1 MTMVPRPP
9 GRRAVLAH
17 QCRSTQEPFTLKR
30 FRQGRSQGVR
40 WNLSGFK
47 PGWIRPV
54 GLSLLHLGGLS
65 LLGLGLGGCMGEMP
79 RPMGG
84 LDRQLEQAGSSSA
97 PALAGRWLALIAGR
111 GGRDQVLLVDV
122 ERGLPEPLPGLN
134 RPDAQPLSVAVNR
147 DGNRLAVVRQR
158 DGQTEL
164 VLYRREL
171 MALESVAMQP
181 PGVPRRVSLRGDGH
195 ELAVEVS
202 RGGLWQIDLIAIP

>member
-1 MTMVPRPP
+1 MTLVSHLRG
-9 GRRAVLAH
+9 GRAGLAH
-17 QCRSTQEPFTLKR
+17 PRLSAGGR
-30 FRQGRSQGVR
+30 FKPERFKLGRF
-40 WNLSGFK
+40 NLSGFR
-47 PGWIRPV
+47 PGRMGPV
-54 GLSLLHLGGLS
+54 GRSLLHLGCLS
-65 LLGLGLGGCMGEMP
+65 LLGFGLGGCMGDMP

-122 ERGLPEPLPGLN
+122 ERGLPVPLPGLN

-147 DGNRLAVVRQR
+147 DGNRLVVVRQR

-171 MALESVAMQP
+171 MALESIAMQP